1 MTPSAKICEIIYCM
15 VCQLPP
21 LDKWKLP
28 NTAQIE
34 FICVDEVYI
43 DDAKT
48 VPAYATYMFNVETDL
63 HEIVINKSKNQT
75 YDALLGSILHEIIHM
90 KRFKTKH
97 WAEHDRV
104 FKSYANRICKMY
116 GLSKIGF

>member
-1 MTPSAKICEIIYCM
+1 M

-34 FICVDEVYI
+34 FICVDELYV
-43 DDAKT
+43 DDAKS
-48 VPAYATYMFNVETDL
+48 VQVYATYMFNVETEL
-63 HEIVINKSKNQT
+63 HEICINKSKNYT
-75 YDALLGSILHEIIHM
+75 YDLLLGSILHESIHM

-104 FKSYANRICKMY
+104 FKSYANRICKIY
-116 GLSKIGF
+116 GLPKIGF

>member
-34 FICVDEVYI
+34 FICLDELYV

-48 VPAYATYMFNVETDL
+48 IPAYATYMFNEETEL
-63 HEIVINKSKNQT
+63 HEICINKSKNYT
-75 YDALLGSILHEIIHM
+75 YDALLGSILHETIHM

-104 FKSYANRICKMY
+104 FKSYANRICKIY
-116 GLSKIGF
+116 GLPKIGF